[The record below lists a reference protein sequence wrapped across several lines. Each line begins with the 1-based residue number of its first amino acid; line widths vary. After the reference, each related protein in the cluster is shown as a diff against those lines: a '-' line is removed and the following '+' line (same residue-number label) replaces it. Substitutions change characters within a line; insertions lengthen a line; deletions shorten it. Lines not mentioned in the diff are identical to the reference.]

1 MPETGRLSFL
11 DRWLTLWIFA
21 AMAAG
26 IALGH
31 LLPGLPAALDR
42 LTIGT
47 TNLPIAIGLVLM
59 MYPPLARVRYEDLP
73 KVFADRPVLLLS
85 LVQNWLIG
93 PVLMFALAVIFL
105 HDQPGYMT
113 GVILIG
119 LARCIAM
126 VLVWNRLAG
135 GDGQYVAGLV
145 AFNAIFQLLFFGLF
159 WSIQVAV
166 LVRGMESIRIVEKY
180 SAPVLIGLCAAL
192 LLWAVSAAGGFGP
205 MLSAPSQFAAG
216 MPKAGQFLGAFVP
229 AVTAQVGFWA
239 TLSLNI
245 PDFTRFAKSQKSQL
259 VGQMIGLPVFMAA
272 FTFIGLAVTS
282 ATQVIFG
289 QTISDPVAICSRLS
303 GGATA
308 FALVGLML
316 ATLSTNI
323 AANIVGPANAMVN
336 LRPQNISFKGGAVLT
351 AVLGALLQPWRLIKS
366 TEGFI
371 FTWLIGYSALLG
383 PIVGIM
389 IVDYYL
395 KQGRVLD
402 IDALYTAGPGG
413 RYWFTGGYNLR
424 ALLSLACGALLNVPG
439 FLDVCGVL
447 KANAF
452 FQSIYSAAWFTG
464 TLTAG
469 AIYWALLKLPH
480 RSSSR
485 AS

>member
-1 MPETGRLSFL
+1 MG
-11 DRWLTLWIFA
+11 
-21 AMAAG
+21 
-26 IALGH
+26 
-31 LLPGLPAALDR
+31 
-42 LTIGT
+42 
-47 TNLPIAIGLVLM
+47 NLIC
-59 MYPPLARVRYEDLP
+59 LA
-73 KVFADRPVLLLS
+73 PVLLNA
-85 LVQNWLIG
+85 QPGTKYGIPF
-93 PVLMFALAVIFL
+93 PVLSRAVFGIYGANIPSVL
-105 HDQPGYMT
+105 R
-113 GVILIG
+113 GVVACGWFGIQTYVGGNSMMSITET
-119 LARCIAM
+119 
-126 VLVWNRLAG
+126 VLGTKFDTASPLAG
-135 GDGQYVAGLV
+135 LGISAPE
-145 AFNAIFQLLFFGLF
+145 LLFFGLF

-166 LVRGMESIRIVEKY
+166 LVRGMERIRIVEKY

-383 PIVGIM
+383 PIVGVM

-402 IDALYTAGPGG
+402 IDALYSAGPGG